1 MAIRAVVGEPGTGKS
16 YFAVHKAL
24 EQWATGYKRAKE
36 RHNKIER
43 GSDWRSRM
51 PDVKSYKGLAAN
63 FDFDK
68 PAVAR
73 YLRIVHRLG
82 HHEAVV
88 LASQIQAI
96 KSLQGLLDLWNC
108 IAIFDEAQLWFNARD
123 FAYFPTEVLSMW
135 TQHRKAGLDIII
147 CTQAFSMIDS
157 NIRNVT
163 ADVLR
168 ARPLPWTVRL
178 YRKMMGA
185 KYPTFRYISIK
196 MADEGEKA
204 EKVKGFGESIDRI
217 ESVTL
222 NPLVAACYQTTGA
235 FYAPSSEIHAA
246 LGTQKAKLAEK
257 LGLKYDLSRF
267 IENTKT
273 SARSVDMPLPF
284 EDYAAA
290 LIAGVPVHG
299 LVGQFQAAAYR
310 RQAGAAVGNVL
321 QSETEKSAQPVG
333 AGERSR
339 VRFGASRRK
348 ISTRFGDVDNVQ
360 TEDR

>member
-24 EQWATGYKRAKE
+24 EQWVSGYKRARD
-36 RHNKIER
+36 RHNRIER
-43 GSDWRSRM
+43 GSDWRSQM
-51 PDVKSYKGLAAN
+51 PDRGSYKGLAAN
-63 FDFDK
+63 FDFDL

-73 YLRIVHRLG
+73 YLRIVHRL
-82 HHEAVV
+82 HHYEAVV
-88 LASQIQAI
+88 LATQIQSI
-96 KSLQGLLDLWNC
+96 KSLQELLDLWNC

-168 ARPLPWTVRL
+168 ARPLPWTMRL
-178 YRKMMGA
+178 YKKMMGA
-185 KYPTFRYISIK
+185 KYPTFRYVSIK
-196 MADEGEKA
+196 MADEGEKS

-246 LGTQKAKLAEK
+246 LGTQKSKLTEK

-267 IENTKT
+267 HENT
-273 SARSVDMPLPF
+273 RSKRPLDTPLPF
-284 EDYAAA
+284 ADYAAA
-290 LIAGVPVHG
+290 LLAGVPVHD
-299 LVGQFQAAAYR
+299 LVQQFQVAAPRAGG
-310 RQAGAAVGNVL
+310 AGAAPGSVVE
-321 QSETEKSAQPVG
+321 STHEKTALRVSAS
-333 AGERSR
+333 ERSR
-339 VRFGASRRK
+339 VRLGASQRQT
-348 ISTRFGDVDNVQ
+348 STRIRG
-360 TEDR
+360 T